1 MALSFTAQIQNFA
14 ERSEKFWLAVF
25 KRAVELLADE
35 LQKGVQNGG
44 RLPWDTGNMARSL
57 AAAVNGSVNTSTANP
72 PPAGDV
78 GAKVALLSI
87 GDAITLGYQ
96 AIYARRQNYGFVG
109 QDSRG
114 RNYNQQGAHF
124 VEHAASL
131 WPQMVRQAEAEMI
144 ALLSS

>member
-1 MALSFTAQIQNFA
+1 M
-14 ERSEKFWLAVF
+14 F

-35 LQKGVQNGG
+35 LSKGVQNGG

-57 AAAVNGSVNTSTANP
+57 EAAINGSVNVSTSDP
-72 PPAGDV
+72 PPGGDV
-78 GAKVALLSI
+78 GAKVAMLSI

-109 QDSRG
+109 QDSLG

-131 WPQMVRQAEAEMI
+131 WPQMVRQAEAEMK
-144 ALLSS
+144 ALLAS